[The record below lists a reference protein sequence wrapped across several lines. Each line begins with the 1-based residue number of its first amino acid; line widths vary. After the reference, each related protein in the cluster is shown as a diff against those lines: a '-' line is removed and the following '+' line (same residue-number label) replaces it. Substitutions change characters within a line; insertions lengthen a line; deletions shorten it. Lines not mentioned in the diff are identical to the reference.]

1 VNPTPVQLRA
11 LARNDPAL
19 GLAMKR
25 VPPFPGFPRGALRGT
40 HFHAISRSIVYQQL
54 ATAAAATIY
63 GRVRDLTPGRSFP
76 KPTEILE
83 MPEGVLRSAG
93 LSRSKLKAIRDLAE
107 KSESGEVKLRTLG
120 RCTNDE
126 VVDRLTQVWGVG
138 EWTAQMFLMFK
149 LGRLD
154 VMAPGDLGLQ
164 EGMRR
169 LDGLAD
175 RPSPQELHDRAEAWR
190 PLRTVAAWTL
200 WRLLDMDD
208 A

>member
-1 VNPTPVQLRA
+1 MGR
-11 LARNDPAL
+11 
-19 GLAMKR
+19 AMKL
-25 VPPFPGFPRGALRGT
+25 VPSFPGFPRGVLRGT

-76 KPTEILE
+76 KPREILE
-83 MPEGVLRSAG
+83 MPEGILRSAG
-93 LSRSKLKAIRDLAE
+93 LSRAKLKAIRDLAE
-107 KSESGEVKLRTLG
+107 KSESGEVKLATIG
-120 RCTNDE
+120 RCSDEE
-126 VVDRLTQVWGVG
+126 VVARLTQVWGIG

-164 EGMRR
+164 EGLRK
-169 LDGLAD
+169 LDGLDD
-175 RPSPQELHDRAEAWR
+175 RPSPEELTERAEAWR

-200 WRLLDMDD
+200 WRLLDID
-208 A
+208 AT

>member
-1 VNPTPVQLRA
+1 
-11 LARNDPAL
+11 
-19 GLAMKR
+19 MKV
-25 VPPFPGFPRGALRGT
+25 VPPFPGFPRGALKGT
-40 HFHAISRSIVYQQL
+40 HFQAISRSIVFQQL

-93 LSRSKLKAIRDLAE
+93 LSRSKLRAIRDLAE
-107 KSESGEVKLRTLG
+107 KSESGEVQLKTLG
-120 RCTNDE
+120 RCTNGE
-126 VVDRLTQVWGVG
+126 VVERLTRVWGIG

-164 EGMRR
+164 EGLRR
-169 LDGLAD
+169 LDGLD
-175 RPSPQELHDRAEAWR
+175 GRPSPADLEERAQDWQ

-200 WRLLDMDD
+200 WRLLEVDG